1 LPIKATIRIKEKR
14 IKMYCTNKA
23 KIIPFPG
30 ALFNMANNAQ
40 SENTLVNFMN
50 ELGYTE
56 NREPPERFQNEVD
69 DFLREMGYITA
80 PEKQHI
86 ERHIKSVFQ

>member
-1 LPIKATIRIKEKR
+1 
-14 IKMYCTNKA
+14 MYCTNRT

-30 ALFNMANNAQ
+30 VSFNMTNNAQ
-40 SENTLVNFMN
+40 SGNMLINFIN

-56 NREPPERFQNEVD
+56 NRELAKKFQNEID

-80 PEKQHI
+80 PENDT
-86 ERHIKSVFQ
+86 

>member
-1 LPIKATIRIKEKR
+1 
-14 IKMYCTNKA
+14 
-23 KIIPFPG
+23 
-30 ALFNMANNAQ
+30 MANNAQ
-40 SENTLVNFMN
+40 SENMLINFMN

-56 NREPPERFQNEVD
+56 NRELPERFQNAVD

-86 ERHIKSVFQ
+86 KRHMKCVL

>member
-1 LPIKATIRIKEKR
+1 MEQR

-30 ALFNMANNAQ
+30 VLFNMANNAQ
-40 SENTLVNFMN
+40 SENTLINFMN

-56 NREPPERFQNEVD
+56 KKELSERFQNEID
-69 DFLREMGYITA
+69 GFLREMGYITA

-86 ERHIKSVFQ
+86 KRHIKSDF